1 MPLIDSHCHL
11 ADPAFEADR
20 LDVLVRARGAGVE
33 WIVCVADTVAASQRC
48 LALAAEHP
56 EATDAAPRLA
66 PTAGLHPHHA
76 SEFGGGTAAA
86 LERLLADP
94 AVVAVG
100 ETGLDYHYDRS
111 PREAQGAAFAWQ
123 LAEAAHRGKPVIV
136 HSREAD
142 EDTAR
147 LLAAAPDGLTGV
159 LHCFS
164 AGRAV
169 LEAALGRGLMVSFSG
184 MITFRNW
191 DQAWAVAAVPDE
203 RLLVE
208 TDAPYLAP
216 VPHRGKRNEPAFV
229 AATAARLATL
239 RGTTPERLAE
249 LTAANA
255 RRLFGL
261 GSLGES
267 PGGGPARGAHDT
279 GASR

>member
-1 MPLIDSHCHL
+1 VPLIDSHCHL
-11 ADPAFEADR
+11 ADDAFASDR
-20 LDVLVRARGAGVE
+20 SDVLARARAAGVAAV
-33 WIVCVADTVAASQRC
+33 VCVADTVEASARC
-48 LALAAEHP
+48 LELAGAHP
-56 EATDAAPRLA
+56 AATEAAPRLVA
-66 PTAGLHPHHA
+66 TAGLHPHHA
-76 SEFGGGTAAA
+76 SAFDAAAAAA

-94 AVVAVG
+94 RVVAVG

-111 PREAQGAAFAWQ
+111 PREAQRTAFAWH
-123 LAEAAHRGKPVIV
+123 LAQAAARGKPVIV

-147 LLAAAPDGLTGV
+147 LLAEAPAGLTGV

-169 LEAALGRGLMVSFSG
+169 LEAALARGLAVSFSG
-184 MITFRNW
+184 MITFRSW

-216 VPHRGKRNEPAFV
+216 APHRGARNEPAFV
-229 AATAARLATL
+229 AATAARLAAL
-239 RGTTPERLAE
+239 RDAAPERLAE

-261 GSLGES
+261 GSG
-267 PGGGPARGAHDT
+267 
-279 GASR
+279 